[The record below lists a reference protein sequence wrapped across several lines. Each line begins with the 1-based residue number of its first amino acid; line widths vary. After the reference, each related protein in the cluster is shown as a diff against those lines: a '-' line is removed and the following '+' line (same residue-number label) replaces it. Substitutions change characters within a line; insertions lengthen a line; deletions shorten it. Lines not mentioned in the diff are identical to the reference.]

1 MADSPYI
8 VVATPCYG
16 GQSTVAYVNSVL
28 ALQRS
33 CLERGVKINFNFRTG
48 EALITRARADM
59 VGEFLA
65 TEATHLLFI
74 DSISDLRRSR
84 CSNFLTFDAD
94 VTAAAY
100 PFKRIDWE
108 KVRKGAQDGRID
120 LEAVGLDYVFYPES
134 RGPMTARNDFV
145 RVRHTGT
152 GFLMIRRPALIR
164 MCEAYPE
171 LRYKMAQRTAD
182 LLKDGPYSFALFECM
197 IESENGALFRQKI
210 MPSADAGGISV
221 ERSGSIS
228 EAHSPTTA
236 RTHSKAILP
245 SSSARRREWR
255 PDLGRPSRSGQNA
268 QRSHARKV
276 AVASEERRSIDR
288 QRARGLD
295 CVGYVIVVVAN
306 RNRPGACAS
315 KSGVNHGGGL
325 GYPAEHKD
333 RRGIDEDKR
342 VQGQLAKI
350 SSIRAVCGWR
360 ALSPKSTG
368 TGGWRQRLLTS
379 RIRLGAAAAAAFS

>member
-74 DSISDLRRSR
+74 DSDIGFAPEQVFRL
-84 CSNFLTFDAD
+84 LTFDAD

-100 PFKRIDWE
+100 PFKRIVWD
-108 KVRKGAQDGRID
+108 KVRKGAQDGRTD

-134 RGPMTARNDFV
+134 KGPMTARNDFV

-197 IESENGALFRQKI
+197 IEADTGLYLSEDYAFC
-210 MPSADAGGISV
+210 
-221 ERSGSIS
+221 
-228 EAHSPTTA
+228 
-236 RTHSKAILP
+236 
-245 SSSARRREWR
+245 RRWR
-255 PDLGRPSRSGQNA
+255 DLGGEIWLDIRSA
-268 QRSHARKV
+268 LTH
-276 AVASEERRSIDR
+276 
-288 QRARGLD
+288 
-295 CVGYVIVVVAN
+295 
-306 RNRPGACAS
+306 
-315 KSGVNHGGGL
+315 HGSYAFKGDF
-325 GYPAEHKD
+325 AK
-333 RRGIDEDKR
+333 
-342 VQGQLAKI
+342 QFSLAKGVDV
-350 SSIRAVCGWR
+350 A
-360 ALSPKSTG
+360 
-368 TGGWRQRLLTS
+368 
-379 RIRLGAAAAAAFS
+379 